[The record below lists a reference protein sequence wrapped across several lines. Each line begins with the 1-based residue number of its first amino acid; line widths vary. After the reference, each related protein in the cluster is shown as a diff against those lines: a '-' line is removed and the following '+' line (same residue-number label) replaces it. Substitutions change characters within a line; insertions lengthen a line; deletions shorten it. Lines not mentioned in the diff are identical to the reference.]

1 MPTTLTVLP
10 PEKNVTP
17 VRLDPAWN
25 RARELLAAGRQ
36 SARDLAAEI
45 ERLRELYLRQGQ
57 GRRTDIEPSSHGETK
72 VEDGFKAQVSAQ
84 LGIGPATAYRH
95 LAMAKALAICDMVEH
110 APDGETIDLPDEG
123 TYEVTDKVRCKARDL
138 RARIESGDVAM
149 NRALPAVS
157 GMFTVRGGGT
167 GGKAAT
173 NHPAN
178 IYAGLQK
185 LITSLGAKHWRQ
197 GKGDWD
203 RNASLWAHVLEQ
215 LPEASLPAFNSELQS
230 TAQDLDP
237 ATVQQLQ
244 VQFGDT
250 LIEHGG
256 RLKWEGERIDAF
268 FSGSLDGSVPQTHRM
283 SLGQPEPAVI
293 AAAPA
298 GTFTPKTKLI
308 VQPDDLRHIIGQ
320 HGRPDVVPGRLGEQ
334 RGDQR
339 PLEPHELAWL
349 PHIWRQPDSVDVA
362 RDGGLILRKKLA
374 GEFELIVVP
383 KEPGAHAWKPSS
395 MRVKR

>member
-1 MPTTLTVLP
+1 VQ
-10 PEKNVTP
+10 E
-17 VRLDPAWN
+17 AFGFA
-25 RARELLAAGRQ
+25 RAKAGQSEGALAAFPAQ
-36 SARDLAAEI
+36 
-45 ERLRELYLRQGQ
+45 EL
-57 GRRTDIEPSSHGETK
+57 I
-72 VEDGFKAQVSAQ
+72 
-84 LGIGPATAYRH
+84 
-95 LAMAKALAICDMVEH
+95 
-110 APDGETIDLPDEG
+110 
-123 TYEVTDKVRCKARDL
+123 
-138 RARIESGDVAM
+138 RIEDRQKPRGDWPDRFVAAGG
-149 NRALPAVS
+149 RLVS
-157 GMFTVRGGGT
+157 GRMVALKTADVWAKLSRFGT
-167 GGKAAT
+167 PWPPFDFGSGMGVQDVDYDEAVAL
-173 NHPAN
+173 
-178 IYAGLQK
+178 GLLQE
-185 LITSLGAKHWRQ
+185 G
-197 GKGDWD
+197 
-203 RNASLWAHVLEQ
+203 Q
-215 LPEASLPAFNSELQS
+215 LPEPSLPAFNSALQA

-339 PLEPHELAWL
+339 PLEPHELAWI

-374 GEFELIVVP
+374 GDFELIVVP